1 MLIYELKKIFNKKS
15 LCWGIVI
22 FMFINIINISINID
36 NYSGTMDDF
45 NRGWQII
52 YKNIKGPIT
61 DEKITYLEN
70 YYNNMLE
77 KSNTTK
83 KSDEF
88 LSGYSYGDMNIAL
101 EHLENIKNAV
111 KYKSDAESISKST
124 KAYSNYFHNVG
135 NTYMEHY
142 YNKVSNYY
150 NKRAIDNYYDYSGI
164 NRFLNYNFSSIL
176 VLMLCVLY
184 SSVIFSEEKSS
195 GMFDLI
201 YTSFNGKKN
210 NTKNK
215 ILTIF
220 IFVFV
225 LQALFEIC
233 DFITFSCF
241 YNMDGIFTELYCIE
255 DYKYTPLNIKI
266 ISFVFLRFLYKF
278 TGFITISTICAT
290 ISKLFDNF
298 YSSIISY
305 ITLLLL
311 IFSSGFDSI
320 KILSLN
326 PIYCIQCYYLFN
338 KINLMNFFNVP
349 IPYTNILLIGNLLF
363 IIFLI
368 LFCLKFEKGL
378 NMNEKFRVKK
388 NFI

>member
-70 YYNNMLE
+70 YYNNMLV

-142 YNKVSNYY
+142 YNKVFNYY

-164 NRFLNYNFSSIL
+164 NRFLNYN
-176 VLMLCVLY
+176 
-184 SSVIFSEEKSS
+184 
-195 GMFDLI
+195 
-201 YTSFNGKKN
+201 
-210 NTKNK
+210 
-215 ILTIF
+215 
-220 IFVFV
+220 
-225 LQALFEIC
+225 
-233 DFITFSCF
+233 
-241 YNMDGIFTELYCIE
+241 
-255 DYKYTPLNIKI
+255 
-266 ISFVFLRFLYKF
+266 
-278 TGFITISTICAT
+278 
-290 ISKLFDNF
+290 
-298 YSSIISY
+298 
-305 ITLLLL
+305 
-311 IFSSGFDSI
+311 
-320 KILSLN
+320 
-326 PIYCIQCYYLFN
+326 
-338 KINLMNFFNVP
+338 
-349 IPYTNILLIGNLLF
+349 
-363 IIFLI
+363 
-368 LFCLKFEKGL
+368 
-378 NMNEKFRVKK
+378 
-388 NFI
+388 